1 MKSQKSDW
9 RIRVEQHIKDGK
21 SNMEIFALEGNP
33 YAAKETF
40 RCKMTL
46 YRRQLKKIANLPDK
60 DRSVLERET
69 ERAGIP
75 IENVNYFWYKSKKIS
90 INATNDKTVEELLF
104 DNMAV
109 MRQYAPV
116 YPVISR
122 RPINSGT
129 CLVIDPADIHI
140 GKLARIS
147 EVGED
152 YNVEIAV
159 SRVMEGIK
167 GLMSLTA
174 NFGIDK
180 IILTIGG
187 DIMHTD
193 NKRRTTTNGTP
204 QDTEGMWYDQFNF
217 ARKLYVEIIEALMS
231 VADVHVIHNMSNHDN
246 VMGWCLAQTIEAWF
260 IKCANVT
267 FDVSPNP
274 RKAFLWHDN
283 LIVFTHG
290 EGNEDRLALS
300 IPHEFPKEWSQSKFR
315 NVYKQHIHHKT
326 SKDHMSITIETSRSV
341 SGTDSWHMAQ
351 MYSHAP
357 KAVECYLHAK
367 GKGQFGRFSHYF

>member
-1 MKSQKSDW
+1 MAVKSAW
-9 RIRVEQHIKDGK
+9 RSRVEEHIKAGK
-21 SNMEIFALEGNP
+21 TNLEILALEGNP
-33 YAAKETF
+33 YPARETF
-40 RCKMTL
+40 RCKMVL
-46 YRRQLKKIANLPDK
+46 FRKVLKKLNAIPNEEK
-60 DRSVLERET
+60 SVLQKEADK
-69 ERAGIP
+69 AGIP
-75 IENVNYFWYKSKKIS
+75 IENVNYFWYKSKRVS
-90 INATNDKTVEELLF
+90 INASNDKTVEELLF
-104 DNMAV
+104 DNMAA
-109 MRQYAPV
+109 MREYAPS
-116 YPVISR
+116 YPILTR

-140 GKLARIS
+140 GKLARMV

-152 YNVEIAV
+152 YNIAVAV
-159 SRVMEGIK
+159 SRVMEGVKSLI
-167 GLMSLTA
+167 SLTS
-174 NFGIDK
+174 NFGVEK
-180 IILTIGG
+180 IVLTIGG

-204 QDTEGMWYDQFNF
+204 QDTDGMWYDQFNF
-217 ARKLYVEIIEALMS
+217 ARQLYVDIIEALVS

-260 IKCANVT
+260 SKCSNVT
-267 FDVSPNP
+267 FDVTPNP

-290 EGNEDRLALS
+290 EGSEEKLALS
-300 IPHEFPKEWSQSKFR
+300 VPHEFPKEWAESKFR

-341 SGTDSWHMAQ
+341 SGADSWHQ
-351 MYSHAP
+351 NSFFTHAP